1 MPFAALLVALARQRK
16 KAPACLYGCIEMDP
30 LGVLS
35 HEGSLP
41 QSLEDAYREM
51 AALLRWAV
59 AGAPYLQT
67 ICVHSRSWHE
77 AGGHAAQELAFT
89 LATGVEYLRQMNR
102 RGLDAGTVAPECV
115 SR

>member
-1 MPFAALLVALARQRK
+1 
-16 KAPACLYGCIEMDP
+16 MDP

-41 QSLEDAYREM
+41 QSLEGAYREM
-51 AALLRWAV
+51 AALLRWAA

-77 AGGHAAQELAFT
+77 AGGNAVQELAFT

-102 RGLDAGTVAPECV
+102 RGLDANTVGPAHPF
-115 SR
+115 RGDGRH